1 MSATPYLALILL
13 ALAAPA
19 SAETAAAPV
28 VSLAPEQVRVVD
40 GDTLDISGG
49 GAEPG
54 RCGLAIAG
62 GERLRIAAIDTPET
76 HAPRCGREAEL
87 GAGATAAARV
97 LLHPANT
104 VRVEIR
110 RVGCDRYGR
119 TLADIVLVR
128 ADGARL
134 DYGAAM
140 IAAGHA
146 IAYAPG
152 REAWEARRRHWCG
165 EGR

>member
-1 MSATPYLALILL
+1 MPDATPLLALILL
-13 ALAAPA
+13 TLASPA
-19 SAETAAAPV
+19 IADPV
-28 VSLAPEQVRVVD
+28 VSLAPAQVRVVD
-40 GDTLDISGG
+40 GDTLDISGA
-49 GAEPG
+49 GAEPW
-54 RCGLAIAG
+54 RCGTAIAG

-87 GAGATAAARV
+87 GARATAAARAE
-97 LLHPANT
+97 LHPAR
-104 VRVEIR
+104 VARVEIR

-119 TLADIVLVR
+119 TLTDLMLIR
-128 ADGARL
+128 PDGARL